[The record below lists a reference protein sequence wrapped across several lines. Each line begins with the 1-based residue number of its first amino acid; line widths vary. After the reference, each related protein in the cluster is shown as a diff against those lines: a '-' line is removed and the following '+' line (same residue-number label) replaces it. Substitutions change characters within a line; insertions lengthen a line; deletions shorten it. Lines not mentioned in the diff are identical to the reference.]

1 MIHTTRSPGCGD
13 LTPVPPLRQEREGD
27 ATVAAPIETE
37 NGETKMLVH
46 IWDEISDEWTQR
58 DLPIESTCPIEINKH
73 AQIGDTEDEDLDSDA
88 PAGWEVKAHSWTKTP
103 YSSIL
108 TIEAWTDRHKSVI
121 VVIYNAQGTTD

>member
-1 MIHTTRSPGCGD
+1 MTAGPA
-13 LTPVPPLRQEREGD
+13 LRQEGEGGRD
-27 ATVAAPIETE
+27 SRGPIETE

-46 IWDEISDEWTQR
+46 IWDEVSDEWTQR

-73 AQIGDTEDEDLDSDA
+73 AQIGDAEDEDLDSDA

-108 TIEAWTDRHKSVI
+108 TIEALNGWHKSVI
-121 VVIYNAQGTTD
+121 VVMYNAQGTTD